1 MRKFWLT
8 GAAAAVLFWAGIASA
23 ATENFDAGWL
33 FHKGDTGAASQ
44 IAVDDAGW
52 IKVDLPNDWAISGP
66 FDQAAPST
74 GSGGWLPTGV
84 VWYRKHFIRPA
95 GQQVSVRFDGVME
108 RSGVWINGHHLG
120 FRPSGY
126 TAFEYDLTPYLQDGD
141 NVIAVRADTSAQP
154 ASRWYAGGGIYRH
167 VHLITQND
175 VHIAADGAFITTPK
189 VTTDQAEIALQV
201 RTENQSSE
209 VRNVYVE
216 ATLTGPDGKVAATLK
231 SDPITIAAGQS
242 GDLKLTGTLARPHL
256 WNLDDPALYTAHL
269 RIVAGNDAQDETDQ
283 TFGIREAHFEAA
295 SGFWLNG
302 RNLKLKGVAIHA
314 DGSAFGMAVPL
325 SVYERRLTILKSL
338 GVNAIRTAHH
348 PFSPEFLDLCDRM
361 GFIVMDE
368 AFDIWTVA
376 KNPQDYHQFFSD
388 WSSQDARDFV
398 RRDRNHP
405 SVVIWSI
412 GNEIHDT
419 PDTVSAKATLARLR
433 DVFHAED
440 ASRPV
445 TQALFRPNVSHDYDN
460 GLADML
466 DVVGQNYRE
475 NELAKAHADNPARKI
490 IGTENTKDR
499 GPWVSVR
506 DNPAYSGMFLWTGI
520 DYLGEADRAGWPYIS
535 NPSGLIDRDGVVK
548 PVGWERAS
556 WWSEQPVIRMARR
569 VAKTKDN
576 AGAVGAEITQAAS
589 RATPGAFADWT
600 PANGEAHSETVEVY
614 SNAPEAELF
623 LNGKSLGRKPIN
635 ANASARVW
643 QVDYAPGTLKA
654 VAYNAGGK
662 KIAENVLQTAGVPVS
677 VRLVAETKI
686 LAPGFDHI
694 GFVRAE
700 LVDAKGVIVP
710 NAGVPLSVTVTGA
723 GDLAA
728 LDNGD
733 PTDHTAFAS
742 PERKS
747 WNGQALIMVRANKT
761 SGAITVTA
769 GAPGLKS
776 GTAAFTASP
785 K

>member
-8 GAAAAVLFWAGIASA
+8 GTAAAVLFCAGMANAAS
-23 ATENFDAGWL
+23 ENFDAGWL
-33 FHKGDTGAASQ
+33 LHKGDTGAASQ
-44 IAVDDAGW
+44 ITVDDTGW

-66 FDQAAPST
+66 FNQAAPST

-84 VWYRKHFIRPA
+84 VWYRKHFTRPA
-95 GQQVSVRFDGVME
+95 GQRAAIRFDGVME

-126 TAFEYDLTPYLQDGD
+126 TTFEYDLTPYLHDGD
-141 NVIAVRADTSAQP
+141 NVIAVRADTSSQP

-167 VHLITQND
+167 VHLLTRND
-175 VHIAADGAFITTPK
+175 IHLASDGISITTPT
-189 VTTDQAEIALQV
+189 VSAEQAGIALQV
-201 RTENQSSE
+201 RTDNQSGVARE
-209 VRNVYVE
+209 VYAE
-216 ATLTGPDGKVAATLK
+216 ATLTGPDGKIAATFK
-231 SDPITIAAGQS
+231 SDPITLTAGVS
-242 GDLKLTGTLARPHL
+242 GDLKLTSTLARPHL

-269 RIVAGNDAQDETDQ
+269 RVLSGKETLDETAQ

-314 DGSAFGMAVPL
+314 DGGAFGMAVPL

-348 PFSPEFLDLCDRM
+348 PFSLEFLDLCDRM
-361 GFIVMDE
+361 GFLVMDE
-368 AFDIWTVA
+368 AFDMWTVA

-388 WSSQDARDFV
+388 WSSEDARDFV

-405 SVVIWSI
+405 SVVIWSM

-419 PDTVSAKATLARLR
+419 PDAISAKATLGRLR

-440 ASRPV
+440 PSRPV

-499 GPWVSVR
+499 GPWVAVR

-535 NPSGLIDRDGVVK
+535 NPSGLIDRDGVIK
-548 PVGWERAS
+548 PQGWERAS
-556 WWSEQPVIRMARR
+556 WWSGQPVIRVARR
-569 VAKTKDN
+569 VAKTKDT
-576 AGAVGAEITQAAS
+576 AGAVGSEVNQAAS
-589 RATPGAFADWT
+589 RALPGAFADWT

-614 SNAPEAELF
+614 SNAPDAELF

-635 ANASARVW
+635 ADASARVW

-654 VAYNAGGK
+654 VAYDARGK
-662 KIAENVLQTAGVPVS
+662 KIAEDILHTAGAPAAI
-677 VRLVAETKI
+677 RLVAENNV

-694 GFVRAE
+694 GFVRTE
-700 LVDAKGVIVP
+700 VVDAKGVVVP
-710 NAGVPLSVTVTGA
+710 PASIPLSVTVTGA
-723 GDLAA
+723 GTLAA
-728 LDNGD
+728 FDNGD

-747 WNGQALIMVRANKT
+747 WNGRALIMIRAGQT
-761 SGAITVTA
+761 TGAITVTA
-769 GAPGLKS
+769 NAPELRSSAVTLTIRK
-776 GTAAFTASP
+776 

>member
-314 DGSAFGMAVPL
+314 DGGAFGLAVPV

-700 LVDAKGVIVP
+700 VVDAKGVIVP